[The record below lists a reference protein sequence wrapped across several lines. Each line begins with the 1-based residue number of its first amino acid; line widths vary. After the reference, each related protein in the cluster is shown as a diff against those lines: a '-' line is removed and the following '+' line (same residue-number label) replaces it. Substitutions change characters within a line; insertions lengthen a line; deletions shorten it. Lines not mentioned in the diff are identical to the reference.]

1 LKPEIKLAQ
10 HNKLKLTNRVKAEE
24 QRVQSCNRVEHD
36 SVDPA
41 GQEAGQGSD
50 TAGRQDVCTSD
61 PLILDA
67 PVIA

>member
-1 LKPEIKLAQ
+1 M
-10 HNKLKLTNRVKAEE
+10 
-24 QRVQSCNRVEHD
+24 QSCNRVEHD

-50 TAGRQDVCTSD
+50 AAGRQDVCTGD

-67 PVIA
+67 SVIT